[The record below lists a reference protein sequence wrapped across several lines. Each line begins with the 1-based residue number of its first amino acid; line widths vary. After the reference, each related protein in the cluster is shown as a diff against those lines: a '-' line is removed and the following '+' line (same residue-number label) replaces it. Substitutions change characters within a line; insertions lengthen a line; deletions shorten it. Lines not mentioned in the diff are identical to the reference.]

1 MDIGATNDSTVSRQ
15 ELYSRSLADNASQ
28 IRYYEEYL
36 EKIMYLSLASSNEVR
51 RVKNTIEDLYKEREE
66 LSEKYLKA
74 SRDKK

>member
-1 MDIGATNDSTVSRQ
+1 MDIGGSNDHTVSQQ

>member
-1 MDIGATNDSTVSRQ
+1 MDIGAPNGSTASQQ

-74 SRDKK
+74 TRDKK